1 MTHPLIAA
9 LTDAA
14 GSRALAEVLADFLL
28 AQPMGRLIRAERV
41 LDQLDRVLDE
51 RLMERA
57 TGAHLRP
64 AIDREIARAKARGDV
79 VGDWLTAEA
88 KAELRSL
95 AGRPIRIDRR
105 MVERVVKQDEVK
117 ELIRQVVKDTLER
130 FLTTVK
136 TGGDD
141 GGGAVGSLGRKAF
154 GFANRASAGVL
165 GSLGSALEG
174 RLTSAMNTFVAHN
187 LDGVLDKVV
196 AVITSP
202 ETARQVSRGAMK
214 TFDRAMDFPG
224 RRVAEEAE
232 KLPWDDLLE
241 AVPGLIA
248 HNLGREA
255 LRAGIRAE
263 VDAALAVEGE
273 RPVRSLWADEAAVAA
288 ARADIVEVLT
298 PLVADFGASEAYG
311 AWLADHAPMP
321 APRGGKKKA

>member
-187 LDGVLDKVV
+187 LDGVLDKV
-196 AVITSP
+196 ARTARGSTGLRLFAGSTSP
-202 ETARQVSRGAMK
+202 VTSPTLTAMK
-214 TFDRAMDFPG
+214 LTFISLDKISPTSTVSGKSSDNG
-224 RRVAEEAE
+224 
-232 KLPWDDLLE
+232 LLVWN
-241 AVPGLIA
+241 A
-248 HNLGREA
+248 
-255 LRAGIRAE
+255 
-263 VDAALAVEGE
+263 
-273 RPVRSLWADEAAVAA
+273 
-288 ARADIVEVLT
+288 
-298 PLVADFGASEAYG
+298 
-311 AWLADHAPMP
+311 
-321 APRGGKKKA
+321 